1 MQCVKGALPGA
12 LKTSLW
18 VIRITVIVSAV
29 IFVLR
34 VFNVLPYISN
44 ALEPVMSFIGLPG
57 EAALA
62 FVSGYFINIYSCV
75 AAADTLNLSARSVT
89 IMAVLV
95 MCAHNMIVET
105 AVQKKIGSSALRVV
119 IVRTL
124 SGIVLAW
131 VLNRILP
138 PEPDSATRTVEVI
151 NPPFWIMFREWIIG
165 LLKLCAKMFVLIYS
179 LSVLQQILKEF
190 GLIEKISRVLKWP
203 LKIFGLPIKT
213 SFLWIIA
220 NTLGLAYGAAV
231 IFQEKEH
238 GNLEEREIQLLNS
251 HIGISHSNIEDL
263 LLFVSIGAVWWIV
276 ILTRWVGSIILVW
289 EERLEFYITDRY
301 ILKRD

>member
-1 MQCVKGALPGA
+1 
-12 LKTSLW
+12 
-18 VIRITVIVSAV
+18 
-29 IFVLR
+29 
-34 VFNVLPYISN
+34 
-44 ALEPVMSFIGLPG
+44 MSFVGLPG

-119 IVRTL
+119 LVRTL
-124 SGIVLAW
+124 SGIALAW
-131 VLNRILP
+131 VLNKILP
-138 PEPDSATRTVEVI
+138 PEPQSAASVVSEAL
-151 NPPFWIMFREWIIG
+151 PPFWIMFREWLIG
-165 LLKLCAKMFVLIYS
+165 LLKLCLKMFILIYS

-190 GLIEKISRVLKWP
+190 GIIEYISKVLKWP
-203 LKIFGLPIKT
+203 LKIFGLPQKT

-231 IFQEKEH
+231 IFQEWEQ
-238 GNLEEREIQLLNS
+238 GNLSQRDVQLLNT

-263 LLFVSIGAVWWIV
+263 LLFVSIGAVWWVV
-276 ILTRWVGSIILVW
+276 ILTRWAGSIVLVW
-289 EERLEFYITDRY
+289 EERLEFYIKD
-301 ILKRD
+301 KFC